1 MVQMLHNTFKSLRP
15 SDSQRLGLASDT
27 ICASCLKGNEW
38 YEVPGAGG
46 KGLREVDD

>member
-1 MVQMLHNTFKSLRP
+1 MAQMQHNTFKSLRP
-15 SDSQRLGLASDT
+15 TDSFRLGLASDT

-46 KGLREVDD
+46 EVGFRRI